1 MAVLTGANGELRY
14 NGIRI
19 ARCKDFSL
27 DVSRD
32 ALETTSVGS
41 YDRTYVEGMRGATG
55 SATVI
60 YDKDDAGTVGMV
72 NDIFMNNA
80 GNKSVS
86 MILNTATNNALQ
98 FRALL
103 TQVSTPVSVGEVIA
117 CSVSF
122 QITGPFEGTF

>member
-14 NGIRI
+14 NGLRI
-19 ARCKDFSL
+19 ARCRDFSL

-41 YDRTYVEGMRGATG
+41 YDRTYTEGMRGATG

-60 YDKDDAGTVGMV
+60 YDKDDAGTIGMV
-72 NDIFMNNA
+72 NDIFLNDTGDKA
-80 GNKSVS
+80 VS
-86 MILNTATNNALQ
+86 MVLNTATNNVLQ

-103 TQVSTPVSVGEVIA
+103 TQVSTPVSVGEVVA
-117 CSVSF
+117 CSVTF
-122 QITGPFEGTF
+122 QITGSFEGTF

>member
-19 ARCKDFSL
+19 ARCRDFSL

-41 YDRTYVEGMRGATG
+41 YDRTYTEGMRGATG

-60 YDKDDAGTVGMV
+60 YDKDDAGTIGMV
-72 NDIFMNNA
+72 NDIFLNDTGDKA
-80 GNKSVS
+80 VS
-86 MILNTATNNALQ
+86 MVLNTATNNVLQ

-103 TQVSTPVSVGEVIA
+103 TQVSTPVSVGEVVA
-117 CSVSF
+117 CSVTF
-122 QITGPFEGTF
+122 QITGSFEGTF

>member
-19 ARCKDFSL
+19 ARCKDFSI

-32 ALETTSVGS
+32 ALETTSIGS
-41 YDRTYVEGMRGATG
+41 YDRTYGEGMRGATG

-72 NDIFMNNA
+72 NDIFLNNA
-80 GNKSVS
+80 GNKAVS

-103 TQVSTPVSVGEVIA
+103 TQVSTPLSVGEVVA

>member
-19 ARCKDFSL
+19 ARCKDFSI
-27 DVSRD
+27 DVARD
-32 ALETTSVGS
+32 ALETTSIGS

-72 NDIFMNNA
+72 NDIFLNNA
-80 GNKSVS
+80 GNKAVS

-103 TQVSTPVSVGEVIA
+103 TQVSTPLSVGEVVA

>member
-19 ARCKDFSL
+19 ARCKDFSI

-32 ALETTSVGS
+32 ALETTSIGS

-60 YDKDDAGTVGMV
+60 YDKDDAGTMGLV
-72 NDIFMNNA
+72 NDVFINNS
-80 GNKSVS
+80 GNKAVS
-86 MILNTATNNALQ
+86 MILNTATDNALQ

-103 TQVSTPVSVGEVIA
+103 TQISIPVSVGEVVA

-122 QITGPFEGTF
+122 QITGPFEGTL